1 MAALPPTLRTLGEVS
16 DTCTDIIM
24 LLNTYFSSLTF
35 TKIETKGGFV
45 LYGACITS
53 GLAGGYKRYVIA
65 LVPQVK
71 AHLERGKL
79 RELAWK
85 VLQVRVLY
93 QSYRLREQPWKL
105 TREMGDMII
114 RNVSRDSKSSHYRPE
129 SCMKPGAIQPNY
141 EIVLLHDPKKKTQYQ
156 YNNRMTLS
164 AAVET
169 FHMIF
174 SILDH
179 PQVPTSYESPQ
190 REEMHATPLQ
200 SYSAPE
206 ISGWDG
212 NHSSSLNSYF
222 TVTSQNHQLQSSI
235 HPAESS
241 MWYETSIPDPEEID
255 DSFERL

>member
-1 MAALPPTLRTLGEVS
+1 MAASLPPTLRTLGDVS

-24 LLNTYFSSLTF
+24 LLNTYFSTLVF
-35 TKIETKGGFV
+35 TKLGIKENYV
-45 LYGACITS
+45 LYGACVTS
-53 GLAGGYKRYVIA
+53 GLAGGYKRYVLA
-65 LVPQVK
+65 FVPLIK

-129 SCMKPGAIQPNY
+129 SCMKPGSVQPNY

-174 SILDH
+174 NVLDSPITYP
-179 PQVPTSYESPQ
+179 PQEQEEVQSY
-190 REEMHATPLQ
+190 TPIQ

-206 ISGWDG
+206 IRGWDG
-212 NHSSSLNSYF
+212 HHSSSANEYYS
-222 TVTSQNHQLQSSI
+222 VTSQNHQMQSSI
-235 HPAESS
+235 NPTE
-241 MWYETSIPDPEEID
+241 MKNWYESNVPDEELD